1 MIALRE
7 QLTLL
12 LIAKSGVNNIHK
24 LILWFDRADF
34 PGKVEKSLSILLE
47 GKFIFVSESNQ
58 FNNPI
63 KYAATEQG
71 VDFFEY

>member
-1 MIALRE
+1 
-7 QLTLL
+7 
-12 LIAKSGVNNIHK
+12 
-24 LILWFDRADF
+24 
-34 PGKVEKSLSILLE
+34 LLE

-71 VDFFEY
+71 VDFLNTKMNPEMIMDYVKKMDNPDGMLKLVQTILL